1 MTDRN
6 ARYVALALLVLCCL
20 PFFRGGSTRRSMVRA
35 VLLEQRAEGW
45 CVGLLAQ
52 APEAAADT
60 SETEAELSFVAAE
73 GETVEKALADAEA
86 ALPQTANYRLC
97 DYVLLLAGSG
107 RDALEQY
114 EALLARTQCG
124 RTAAAVLAGDFSC
137 EALSAAS
144 EEDSE
149 TALPT
154 LLEQLKAAGADAPRL
169 YEDARQTRGGLL
181 LPCVTLEAGRVARLG
196 QGVLLLAETSLTL
209 DENTMQ
215 AALLLEGKTEQRAF
229 WLDGQ
234 QVVLQNCVLSRSMQP
249 NTGSEEAGA
258 AAFVLRVD
266 AIHPFGAAARLGDA
280 QTAQLAALL
289 GQTLRTLWAQGV
301 DAARL
306 SAFAAQR
313 SGSALD
319 APGQSECPA
328 VEVQI
333 CWLE

>member
-1 MTDRN
+1 
-6 ARYVALALLVLCCL
+6 
-20 PFFRGGSTRRSMVRA
+20 MVRA

-73 GETVEKALADAEA
+73 GGTVEKALADAEA

-107 RDALEQY
+107 WGALEQY
-114 EALLARTQCG
+114 EELLARTQCG
-124 RTAAAVLAGDFSC
+124 RTAAAVLAGDFTV

-144 EEDSE
+144 EEDDE

-169 YEDARQTRGGLL
+169 YERQTRGGLL
-181 LPCVTLEAGRVARLG
+181 LPCLALEEGLG
-196 QGVLLLAETSLTL
+196 QGVLLLAETNLLL

-215 AALLLEGKTEQRAF
+215 AALLLAGKTENRAF
-229 WLDGQ
+229 WLEGR
-234 QVVLQNCVLSRSMQP
+234 QVALRDCIVSRSIREDAEKE
-249 NTGSEEAGA
+249 S
-258 AAFVLRVD
+258 FILRVD
-266 AIHPFGAAARLGDA
+266 AINKFGAAASQQDKG
-280 QTAQLAALL
+280 QSGEESAQLAALL

-301 DAARL
+301 DVAQL

-313 SGSALD
+313 GGSALD
-319 APGQSECPA
+319 RSDTPGQSECPA
-328 VEVQI
+328 VEVQV
-333 CWLE
+333 CWLGYNSIDK

>member
-6 ARYVALALLVLCCL
+6 ARYVALALLVLCCFT
-20 PFFRGGSTRRSMVRA
+20 FFRGGSTQRSMVRA

-73 GETVEKALADAEA
+73 GETVEKALVAAEA

-97 DYVLLLAGSG
+97 DYVLLLADSG
-107 RDALEQY
+107 WDALEQY
-114 EALLARTQCG
+114 EELLARTQCG

-137 EALSAAS
+137 AALSAAS
-144 EEDSE
+144 EEEAE
-149 TALPT
+149 TALST
-154 LLEQLKAAGADAPRL
+154 LLEQLKAAKSDAPRM
-169 YEDARQTRGGLL
+169 YERQTRGGLL
-181 LPCVTLEAGRVARLG
+181 LPCITLEEGRAARMG
-196 QGVLLLAETSLTL
+196 QGILLLAETRRIL

-215 AALLLEGKTEQRAF
+215 AALLLAGKTEQRAF

-234 QVVLQNCVLSRSMQP
+234 QVVLRDCVVSRTVQG
-249 NTGSEEAGA
+249 NAENAT
-258 AAFVLRVD
+258 FTLRVD
-266 AIHPFGAAARLGDA
+266 AMNQFGAATSQQDKGQDGA

-289 GQTLRTLWAQGV
+289 GQTLRTLWADGV
-301 DAARL
+301 DAATL

-313 SGSALD
+313 SGSVIY
-319 APGQSECPA
+319 APGQSACPT
-328 VEVQI
+328 VEVQVY
-333 CWLE
+333 WLG